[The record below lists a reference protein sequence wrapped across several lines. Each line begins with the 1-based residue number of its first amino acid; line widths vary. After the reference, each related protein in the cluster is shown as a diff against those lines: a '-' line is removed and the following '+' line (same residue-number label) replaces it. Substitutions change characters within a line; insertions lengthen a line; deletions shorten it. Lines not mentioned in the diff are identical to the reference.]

1 MVIVIIALFKNLK
14 PSGGENQKKKRYILI
29 INYFDLVSV
38 YTCL

>member
-14 PSGGENQKKKRYILI
+14 PSGVENQKKRYILI